1 MKILHIGQLIG
12 GLDIYIRNTINYA
25 DNSFEFI
32 IAHGIS
38 DKNQPITKNGEKIK
52 EYNISLYRE
61 LNPIK
66 DIKGLLQVLEI
77 IYKEKPNIIHCHSA
91 KGGFIGRLA
100 GFITHTK
107 TFYTPHAFSFLSTQ
121 SKLKRQL
128 FLYLERLAK
137 LNSYLLACSNSE
149 KDLGI
154 SLVHYKREKALV
166 WSNSVPDAKNVSIP
180 KEKATSPYICYIGRP
195 SYQKNPFFL
204 VNVIKGVH
212 KKHPNILFYI
222 LGVGYYSPDLETMKV
237 MIKNYQLENTIILLP
252 WLNHNETMGYVKNSL
267 FYLTPSRYEG
277 LPLAVIEAMSLGKC
291 IIASDVLGNKDCV
304 KNDYNGYL
312 LPLKENIFIDKINQ
326 LIEYPELREKFEI
339 NSRKY
344 FEKNFFIENRIKY
357 LENIYKGNSN
367 N

>member
-32 IAHGIS
+32 IAHGMS
-38 DKNQPITKNGEKIK
+38 DKNQPIIKNKNKIK

-66 DIKGLLQVLEI
+66 DIKGLLQVLKI
-77 IYKEKPNIIHCHSA
+77 IHKEKPDIIHCHSA

-100 GFITHTK
+100 GFITNTK

-121 SKLKRQL
+121 SKLKRQI
-128 FLYLERLAK
+128 FLLLERSAK

-166 WSNSVPDAKNVSIP
+166 WSNSVPDAHNVNIP
-180 KEKATSPYICYIGRP
+180 KEKTTSPYICYIGRP

-204 VNVIKGVH
+204 VNVIKEAH

-222 LGVGYYSPDLETMKV
+222 LGVGYYSPDLETIKV

-267 FYLTPSRYEG
+267 FYITPSRYEG

-326 LIEYPELREKFEI
+326 LIEFPELREKFEI

-344 FEKNFFIENRIKY
+344 FEENFFIENRIKF

>member
-25 DNSFEFI
+25 NNSFEFI
-32 IAHGIS
+32 IAHGMS
-38 DKNQPITKNGEKIK
+38 DKNQPIIKNGKQIK
-52 EYNISLYRE
+52 EYNISLYRA

-66 DIKGLLQVLEI
+66 DIKGLLQVLKI
-77 IYKEKPNIIHCHSA
+77 IYKEKPDIIHCHSA

-128 FLYLERLAK
+128 FLFLERSAK

-166 WSNSVPDAKNVSIP
+166 WSNSVPDANNVSIP
-180 KEKATSPYICYIGRP
+180 KEKTTSPYICYIGRP

-204 VNVIKGVH
+204 VNVIKEVH

-222 LGVGYYSPDLETMKV
+222 LGVGYYSPDLETIKV

-252 WLNHNETMGYVKNSL
+252 WLNHNETMGYIKNSL
-267 FYLTPSRYEG
+267 FYITPSRYEG

-304 KNDYNGYL
+304 KNDYNGFL

-326 LIEYPELREKFEI
+326 LIEFPELREKFEV

-344 FEKNFFIENRIKY
+344 FEENFFIENRIKY